1 MKNEESNTK
10 IIENQYIPTAE
21 FYSQVIDCLQDYAV
35 FTLDKE
41 LVINSWNSGA
51 TKLFQYETGDII
63 GKHFDIIF
71 TEEDKKNDVP
81 NVEIAKALNDGRA
94 SDNRWHI
101 CKDGSKFYAY
111 GLVYPLTREDGEMIG
126 YVKILRDLTERKK
139 SEKFAKDIEDLSLHK
154 ESILFV
160 LSHDFRSLLTSII
173 GTAKYLRSNIEK
185 MKQAN
190 VKEMLDVLYQT
201 SNDELNLL
209 DYLVEWAR
217 LKYASE
223 AFAPVNVELS
233 KCVNKVFE
241 ELNEN
246 AVANNI
252 RLHNNIEEDV
262 CVFADGELLLSIF
275 QNLISNAIKHIS
287 SGGEITVAAK
297 RSEAKVII
305 EIKDTGIGMSEEI
318 QRKLFTPQ
326 ITSISNRGEYDK
338 GVGIGLLL
346 AKGFVEKNGGEIWV
360 ESTEGKGSSFYF
372 TLPVSKPS
380 PGN

>member
-275 QNLISNAIKHIS
+275 QNLISNAIKHIT